1 MQAIDLREEVLEQAL
16 EWESVRQHG
25 LQQKPD
31 AIEPEPRTRLQ
42 LVDPSLPI
50 APPWQDKLQAIPA
63 MRSAL
68 IALAPDDGASWSKP
82 FTLTKADFEPWLAF
96 YAGYCHSRLF
106 LHGRKT
112 ADGKPELDYP
122 LRALLQLRRLDP
134 RLIVDPPVQI
144 DGPVAYFDA
153 ARAGGNQRDPG
164 LAATL
169 ARAAEA
175 MHRSQLKRAFET
187 GSEMGNH
194 LHDALLGEG
203 LAHLIRAWE
212 QAYQRKPTPH
222 ELHIMLTTGR
232 TTPVP
237 VPVAAA
243 AASPAA
249 AALAPTQ
256 AAKPTGA
263 PPSRPL
269 RPLPEAAATTP
280 TAPAQHAVPHQPA
293 SQRAQAAPVRQADED
308 DEAIPFARKQ
318 DEGRAWWWYLVH
330 AVGLTGAG
338 ALLYVLLA

>member
-1 MQAIDLREEVLEQAL
+1 MQAIDLREDVLEQAL
-16 EWESVRQHG
+16 QWDSARQHR
-25 LQQKPD
+25 LQQKVD
-31 AIEPEPRTRLQ
+31 AVEPEPRTRLQ

-68 IALAPDDGASWSKP
+68 IALAVDEGASWSKP

-96 YAGYCHSRLF
+96 YAGYCNSRLF
-106 LHGRKT
+106 LHGRKA

-144 DGPVAYFDA
+144 DGPVTYFDA

-164 LAATL
+164 LAASL

-187 GSEMGNH
+187 GSEMGNA

-212 QAYQRKPTPH
+212 LAYQRKPTPH

-237 VPVAAA
+237 VPVPAPPASPAVAAPAQAPVQA
-243 AASPAA
+243 AKPAAVPASRPPRDSLATTPAA
-249 AALAPTQ
+249 AAQ
-256 AAKPTGA
+256 
-263 PPSRPL
+263 
-269 RPLPEAAATTP
+269 
-280 TAPAQHAVPHQPA
+280 QAVPEKPA
-293 SQRAQAAPVRQADED
+293 TQRAQAPAVLQADED
-308 DEAIPFARKQ
+308 DEPVPFARKQ
-318 DEGRAWWWYLVH
+318 DEGRAWWWYMVH

-338 ALLYVLLA
+338 ALLYILLA